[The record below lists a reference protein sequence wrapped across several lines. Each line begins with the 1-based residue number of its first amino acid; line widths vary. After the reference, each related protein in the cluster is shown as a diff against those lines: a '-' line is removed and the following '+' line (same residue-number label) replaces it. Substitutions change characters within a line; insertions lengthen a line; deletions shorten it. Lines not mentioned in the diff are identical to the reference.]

1 MTTTTMTSYDEVL
14 YPGYVHPQTHPDRLA
29 VLATLFG
36 MQPAPVAGARI
47 LELACGQG
55 GNIIPLAVSYPDSK
69 CLGID
74 LSARQIAAGMK
85 VVQDL
90 GLTNMELRTQSILDF
105 PEDAGQFDYII
116 AHGVFS
122 WVPEPVRDRI
132 LKICRDH
139 LAPQGVAIV
148 SYNTFPG
155 WHQRRMIRDMMRFHT
170 KSFADSAKKI
180 EQAKAF
186 LMFMTKA
193 IPDESAY
200 GRSLHEEFRSLSN
213 VDESYLFHEQLEE
226 VNEPQYFHE
235 FARLA
240 QSHPLQYLSEI
251 ELSNLQLERYPAP
264 VAEVLA
270 NMDIIEREQYL
281 DFLTRRTFRQTL
293 LCHQEVEL
301 DRNDLSSRLAG
312 LRVSSGQ
319 LAGRSA
325 EELRGNQP
333 LVFQGAN
340 GAQLTINDAIVK
352 TAFIQM
358 GQVWPDSIAIDDLQ
372 ASVRRE
378 LAGGKVIV
386 QSQADFHQDSLTL
399 THSLAQA
406 FVFGLVELQT
416 SESPFANEV
425 SEQPVAC
432 PLARYQASNGARVTN
447 RRHSSVTLDPIN
459 SYLLTQLDGT
469 QNKDQLLQ
477 RLVQY
482 VIDHKIALQHDG
494 QVVSSEAEIRELLKS
509 KLAPALDQLR
519 RQALL
524 VN

>member
-1 MTTTTMTSYDEVL
+1 MTTTTSYDDVL

-55 GNIIPLAVSYPDSK
+55 SNLIPLAVSYPNSK

-74 LSARQIAAGMK
+74 LSARQVALGMR
-85 VVQDL
+85 VVQEL
-90 GLTNMELRTQSILDF
+90 GLSNIELRTQSILDF
-105 PEDAGQFDYII
+105 PSDAGQFDYII

-122 WVPEPVRDRI
+122 WVPEPVRHKI
-132 LKICRDH
+132 LQICRDH
-139 LAPQGVAIV
+139 LAPQGVAFV

-170 KSFADSAKKI
+170 KSFTEPEKRI
-180 EQAKAF
+180 QQAKAF
-186 LMFMTKA
+186 LTFMTKA
-193 IPDESAY
+193 VAADTAY
-200 GRSLHEEFRSLSN
+200 GQSLHEEFRSLSN

-235 FARLA
+235 FAKHA
-240 QSHPLQYLSEI
+240 QSQSLQYLSEI
-251 ELSNLQLERYPAP
+251 ELGNLQLERYPP
-264 VAEVLA
+264 QIAEVLA
-270 NMDIIEREQYL
+270 KMDIIEREQYL

-293 LCHQEVEL
+293 LCHKEVEL
-301 DRNDLSSRLAG
+301 NRNDLSSRLAG

-325 EELRGNQP
+325 EELRNNQP
-333 LVFQGAN
+333 LVFQGPN
-340 GAQLTINDAIVK
+340 GAQLTINDALVK
-352 TAFIQM
+352 TAFVQM
-358 GQVWPDSIAIDDLQ
+358 GQAWPDSIAINDLQ

-378 LAGGKVIV
+378 LASGKVVV
-386 QSQADFHQDSLTL
+386 QSQADFQQDSLNL

-406 FVFGLVELQT
+406 FVFGLVELHT
-416 SESPFANEV
+416 AESAFANNV
-425 SEQPVAC
+425 TEQPTAC
-432 PLARYQASNGARVTN
+432 ALARYQASTGARVTN

-459 SYLLTQLDGT
+459 CYLLTQLDGT
-469 QNKDQLLQ
+469 QNKDQLLT

-494 QVVSSEAEIRELLKS
+494 HVVSSEAEIRELLKA
-509 KLAPALDQLR
+509 KLDPGLEQLR

-524 VN
+524 VA